1 MTEREK
7 NMEKRHYITAAA
19 ALAVA
24 LTIAAAA
31 VELRPVEKEAAAT
44 AETAEWVPAS
54 PADGVG
60 REIPTLCEVPAL
72 ITTDAGYTA
81 YAFEVE
87 LMAEIVEL
95 EAGGESSECRRR
107 VAEVILNRLS
117 SGIWGDRLVD
127 VLYATQGGWFEF
139 ESVYYLGTVTPSD
152 ETREIVWDVF
162 RNGVEIP
169 ERVMFFRTGHY
180 HAWAGAVDEFE
191 LDGVFFS
198 SSVWCE

>member
-1 MTEREK
+1 
-7 NMEKRHYITAAA
+7 MEKRHYITAAA

-31 VELRPVEKEAAAT
+31 VELRPADNKAVEA
-44 AETAEWVPAS
+44 AETAEQTPAA

-87 LMAEIVEL
+87 IMAEIVEL
-95 EAGGESSECRRR
+95 EAGGESAECRRR

-127 VLYATQGGWFEF
+127 VLYATQGGWHEF
-139 ESVYYLGTVTPSD
+139 ESVYYLGTVVPSE

-162 RNGVEIP
+162 QNGVEIP